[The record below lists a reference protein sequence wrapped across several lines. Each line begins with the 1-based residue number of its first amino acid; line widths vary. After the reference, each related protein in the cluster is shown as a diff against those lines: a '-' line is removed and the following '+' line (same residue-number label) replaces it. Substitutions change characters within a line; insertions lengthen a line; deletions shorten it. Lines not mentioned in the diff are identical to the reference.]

1 VRNLAAKNRDSTS
14 CLIWRVN
21 PRKAAKILLH
31 DNAEKACCKRSLRLC
46 NLHNRICQS
55 GIGVLE
61 SSSRDKTKDTRINSS
76 ALRLNGGEYGVSPTR
91 RRTAD

>member
-31 DNAEKACCKRSLRLC
+31 DNAEKACCKRSRRLC
-46 NLHNRICQS
+46 NLHNFICQS
-55 GIGVLE
+55 GIEVLE
-61 SSSRDKTKDTRINSS
+61 SSIRQKTLELI
-76 ALRLNGGEYGVSPTR
+76 R
-91 RRTAD
+91 RP